1 MTKENET
8 RALLCTPIDPDARM
22 ATGWPEFL
30 LLRERIMHPQC
41 EVMLV
46 ETETGMAVMPGWLL
60 DGSPADFEAVLAPLE
75 RRIEKM
81 AYLKMEANSMC
92 WIYDA
97 AAMRGYREAV
107 KAFYAGKIEREDL
120 DAVGHRLSQAQ
131 RDAIAFECAPFGAVG

>member
-1 MTKENET
+1 MTQKNET

-46 ETETGMAVMPGWLL
+46 ETETGMAAIPGFVL
-60 DGSPADFEAVLAPLE
+60 DGDPSDFETTLAAL
-75 RRIEKM
+75 RRRVEKM
-81 AYLKMEANSMC
+81 AYLKMESNSMC

-97 AAMRGYREAV
+97 AAMRGYREAA
-107 KAFYAGKIEREDL
+107 KAFYAGKIEQEDL

-131 RDAIAFECAPFGAVG
+131 RDAIAFECAPLGAVG